1 MKEKSWEKP
10 KLIKLKKKDGK
21 VELHGKSYDLSDLL
35 EMNTIKSEG
44 NKKYFTHIRHNNKHS

>member
-1 MKEKSWEKP
+1 MEKKRWEKP

-35 EMNTIKSEG
+35 EMNTIKSDG
-44 NKKYFTHIRHNNKHS
+44 KKNYFRHIRHNKHL